1 MQMLKPSDA
10 CRNFCCARGRR
21 TSPISA
27 LSRCAEWAVWKAAIF
42 PGSPSVRHVMEWGGG
57 VVDREDAEIQC
68 TCVRVCVRTCSRG
81 FQEERGENKQPVGTE
96 RLGIEFFFSGFYT
109 PHTSECIYAH
119 TLAITLA
126 HRCVCAYELH
136 RWLRKLLLHC
146 TSSSLP
152 PPHEARHLHLPS
164 PCWQLSPEVAAFRRL
179 KAAFAR
185 ALMRWSKLPMDMLDD
200 SVESLKENTLISL
213 VVVFL
218 MNLSPCHLVQSDLMR
233 HLKAVLVNSAPQQG
247 HVLWLSCFILKST
260 SSSIRS
266 LSFPLV
272 SPH

>member
-1 MQMLKPSDA
+1 MWWSG
-10 CRNFCCARGRR
+10 GR
-21 TSPISA
+21 S
-27 LSRCAEWAVWKAAIF
+27 
-42 PGSPSVRHVMEWGGG
+42 GGQG
-57 VVDREDAEIQC
+57 GCWD
-68 TCVRVCVRTCSRG
+68 TVRVCVRTCSRG

-126 HRCVCAYELH
+126 HRCVCTYELH

-179 KAAFAR
+179 KAAFAS
-185 ALMRWSKLPMDMLDD
+185 ALMRRSKLPMDRLDD
-200 SVESLKENTLISL
+200 SVESVLKKNTLISL

-218 MNLSPCHLVQSDLMR
+218 MNLSPCHSVQSDLMR
-233 HLKAVLVNSAPQQG
+233 HLKAVLANSAPQQG
-247 HVLWLSCFILKST
+247 HVLWLSYFILKST
-260 SSSIRS
+260 SSPFML